1 MKREDLDKIAKN
13 YFDSNKSLGAIFATE
28 SGHFFYEKVDRDTF
42 IKKSTKDEKAVN
54 YTKDYFTPGQK
65 TAEEITKAVTS
76 GAEVFSFDECP
87 AGNILKKRGFKSV
100 QEIKAADLSK
110 VQGLGEKKAEEI
122 REYLKNFD

>member
-1 MKREDLDKIAKN
+1 MKREDLDKIAKH
-13 YFDSNKSLGAIFATE
+13 FFESNKGLAAVFATE
-28 SGHFFYEKVDRDTF
+28 SGHFFYDKVDRDTF
-42 IKKSTKDEKAVN
+42 IKKSEKDEKAVN
-54 YTKDYFTPGQK
+54 YTKDYFQPKQK
-65 TAEEITKAVTS
+65 MAEEIAASPKM
-76 GAEVFSFDECP
+76 FSFDECP